1 VLWPLRC
8 WLWCSRTFFS
18 IPFICS
24 INFVDKRDILGIGFS
39 NLSATE
45 LFDHLD
51 YGIEAEVKRQLCFVP
66 TNSILAARK
75 DEAVMRAYQQADV
88 VMCDGVPVYWASK
101 FLNRPL
107 KQRYTGF
114 DFFPQ
119 FIAHA
124 ADKGYS
130 IFLMGAMPGVADDL
144 QKMYKAK
151 YPGLKITDVYSP
163 PFSKAFSEEENNAM
177 INMINASGTDVLF
190 VSLTAP
196 KQDLWIHQH
205 LQQLNIKLAIGIG
218 AAFDAENGK
227 IKRAPLLMQRMGLE
241 WFFRFLQ
248 EPRRLFRRYF
258 LEAPVFI
265 LLVLKEKLSSKS

>member
-1 VLWPLRC
+1 
-8 WLWCSRTFFS
+8 
-18 IPFICS
+18 
-24 INFVDKRDILGIGFS
+24 VDKRDILGIGFS
-39 NLSATE
+39 NLSAAE
-45 LFDHLD
+45 LFTHLD
-51 YGIEAEVKRQLCFVP
+51 DGIGRGERRQLCFVP

-75 DEAVMRAYQQADV
+75 NEAVMRAYQQADV

-101 FLNRPL
+101 FLSRPL

-124 ADKGYS
+124 ADKGYR
-130 IFLMGAMPGVADDL
+130 IFLMGAKPGVADDL

-151 YPGLKITDVYSP
+151 FPAIKIKGVYSP
-163 PFSKAFSEEENNAM
+163 PFAKEFSVDENNAM
-177 INMINASGTDVLF
+177 INMINESGTDVLF

-205 LQQLNIKLAIGIG
+205 LPQLNVKLAIGIG

-227 IKRAPLLMQRMGLE
+227 IKRAPLLMQQMGLE
-241 WFFRFLQ
+241 WFYRFLQ
-248 EPRRLFRRYF
+248 EPRRLFKRYF

-265 LLVLKEKLSSKS
+265 LVVIKEKFKRN

>member
-1 VLWPLRC
+1 MI
-8 WLWCSRTFFS
+8 FS
-18 IPFICS
+18 KI
-24 INFVDKRDILGIGFS
+24 ILGIPFS
-39 NLSATE
+39 NLSAAE
-45 LFDHLD
+45 LFTHLD
-51 YGIEAEVKRQLCFVP
+51 DGIGRGERRQLCFVP

-101 FLNRPL
+101 FLNSPL

-124 ADKGYS
+124 ADKGYR
-130 IFLMGAMPGVADDL
+130 IFLMGAKPGVAERL
-144 QKMYKAK
+144 AAK
-151 YPGLKITDVYSP
+151 YRIQYPSIRIVGTYAP
-163 PFSKAFSEEENNAM
+163 PFADAYTTAENQYIIDL
-177 INMINASGTDVLF
+177 INQSGADILF

-205 LQQLNIKLAIGIG
+205 LQHLNVKLAIGIG

-227 IKRAPLLMQRMGLE
+227 IKRAPVLMQQMGLE

-248 EPRRLFRRYF
+248 EPRRLFKRYF
-258 LEAPVFI
+258 LEAPSI
-265 LLVLKEKLSSKS
+265 LPLIFAERMRLELALFLKRINFRRR

>member
-1 VLWPLRC
+1 MGLSV
-8 WLWCSRTFFS
+8 
-18 IPFICS
+18 
-24 INFVDKRDILGIGFS
+24 KILGVPFS
-39 NLSATE
+39 NFSSTE
-45 LFDHLD
+45 LFVHLD
-51 YGIEAEVKRQLCFVP
+51 DGITRGEKRQVCFVP

-75 DEAVMRAYQQADV
+75 DEEVMKAYQQADV

-101 FLNRPL
+101 FLNKPL

-119 FIAHA
+119 FIEHA
-124 ADKGYS
+124 ATKGYTV
-130 IFLMGAMPGVADDL
+130 FLIGAKEGVAENL
-144 QKMYKAK
+144 KLK
-151 YPGLKITDVYSP
+151 YQLKFPSIKIAGIYSP
-163 PFSKAFSEEENNAM
+163 PFVKDFSDQENDKMISM
-177 INMINASGTDVLF
+177 INKSDADILF

-196 KQDLWIHQH
+196 KQDIWIHQH

-227 IKRAPLLMQRMGLE
+227 IKRAPLLMQQMGLE

-258 LEAPVFI
+258 LEAPSI
-265 LLVLKEKLSSKS
+265 LPLILAERMRLELALFLKRINFRRR